1 MARPSRRLLLLPLV
15 VVALFVAAAPA
26 SASTLSDSYPV
37 QSLGNRG
44 SNVRAIQGLLRAHGS
59 PIAIDGVYGASTKA
73 AVQAFQSGHDLTP
86 SGIVAAATWDALVIP
101 VKLGSTGEAVSAL
114 QRLLNEKRRAGQG
127 VTGTFGPVTRD
138 NVAAFQ
144 RHFGMTVWGRVGRV
158 TWRRL
163 IAHFEYPT
171 WGKRICDYSVG
182 NGTANWG
189 TGAAIGQLEAA
200 AARFIALGNG
210 RVALGDIGYQHGGD
224 IPGHQTH
231 EQGLDVDIRLIRDHE
246 DQCTWGT
253 NWRLSSYDRSAT
265 RALIKAI
272 RATAPGH
279 IKVIYFNDPVLID
292 EKLTVWFSGHDD
304 HIHVRYCESSHPLH
318 TYDC

>member
-1 MARPSRRLLLLPLV
+1 MTTTIRRSLLLPIAALAILANVGV
-15 VVALFVAAAPA
+15 VQ
-26 SASTLSDSYPV
+26 ASTLSDTFPT

-59 PIAIDGVYGASTKA
+59 AIKVDGIFATGTKDAVKSFQQRHGLTVDGVVK
-73 AVQAFQSGHDLTP
+73 
-86 SGIVAAATWDALVIP
+86 AATWNALVVP
-101 VKLGSTGEAVSAL
+101 LKTGATGEGVLAL
-114 QRLLNEKRRAGQG
+114 QRLLNEKRGAKLELTGG
-127 VTGTFGPVTRD
+127 FGTGTR
-138 NVAAFQ
+138 AAVESFQ
-144 RHFGMTVWGRVGRV
+144 RHYGMTVWGSVGPV

-163 IAHFEYPT
+163 IAHFEYPV
-171 WGKRICDYSVG
+171 WSDRLCDYSVG

-200 AARFIALGNG
+200 AARIVKLGHG
-210 RVALGDIGYQHGGD
+210 KVSLGDISYQHGGD

-231 EQGLDVDIRLIRDHE
+231 EQGLDVDIRPMRDAE
-246 DQCTWGT
+246 NQCTWGT
-253 NWRLSSYDRSAT
+253 NWRYTSYDRAAT
-265 RALIKAI
+265 RDLVKAI

-292 EKLTVWFSGHDD
+292 EGLTTWYTGHDD
-304 HIHVRYCESSHPLH
+304 HVHVRYCELTHPLK